1 MGQHLIK
8 LLGRFFWYPIELLG
22 VNRGSEVLGGIN
34 NALFFQSLA
43 GYAVVALILIPLL
56 KWAFP
61 TNKAIKAE
69 RAQLRAMR
77 REIRRIKKK

>member
-1 MGQHLIK
+1 M
-8 LLGRFFWYPIELLG
+8 
-22 VNRGSEVLGGIN
+22 LGGIN

-43 GYAVVALILIPLL
+43 GYFVVALILIPIL

-69 RAQLRAMR
+69 RAEIRQMR
-77 REIRRIKKK
+77 REIRRIKRK

>member
-1 MGQHLIK
+1 M
-8 LLGRFFWYPIELLG
+8 
-22 VNRGSEVLGGIN
+22 LGGIN

-43 GYAVVALILIPLL
+43 GYFIVGLILIPIL

-69 RAQLRAMR
+69 RAEIRAMR
-77 REIRRIKKK
+77 KEIRKIKKK

>member
-1 MGQHLIK
+1 M
-8 LLGRFFWYPIELLG
+8 
-22 VNRGSEVLGGIN
+22 LGGIN

-43 GYAVVALILIPLL
+43 GYIVVGLILIPIL

-69 RAQLRAMR
+69 RAEIRAMR
-77 REIRRIKKK
+77 KEIRRIKKK

>member
-1 MGQHLIK
+1 M
-8 LLGRFFWYPIELLG
+8 
-22 VNRGSEVLGGIN
+22 LGGIN

-43 GYAVVALILIPLL
+43 GYFVVALILIPIL

-69 RAQLRAMR
+69 RAEIRAMR
-77 REIRRIKKK
+77 REIRKIKRK